1 MARPNPLEP
10 VIVNVTSMSV
20 SIPENYTRQFMVAS
34 FGDTEMAQGDSV
46 VISKSSRAEAKIK
59 DKSDLSYFLS
69 SYFANNT
76 NGSIRV
82 LELKEDKTIAH
93 QHIYV
98 VGDYYLKDSKMYECI
113 QEDKATSTTNHEPVN
128 ITDTQF
134 WTETTELKKYV
145 AGSYYIDTVNSKE
158 YICLQDD
165 TATSEKQLQPKN
177 ITNPKYW
184 KESIDEAS
192 MDRGLTILK
201 NFIESGKIRVYEI
214 AMPNIFYANEGFI
227 ELVKSYSGITDALY
241 FSIEIPITSNPSLD
255 ETFKKYASSKS
266 FVPIVASGNEG
277 ESVHG
282 AITGIKAG
290 SLYDLSSEN
299 PLSLLQW
306 KKVNGINAL
315 DSYGTTLETAYNQ
328 NGCTWVGLFNKQAV
342 VLGGMVGDGKNWEF
356 YFALDTFIY
365 YLTTEISTMMI
376 QASNNP
382 LRALHFNRDGVATV
396 GKKLVAIAT
405 NMLKYGVLEDFGQS
419 YDESNYTITNSGE
432 WDLIDYAT
440 YKARNYTK
448 WAEGIYDGA
457 SVFATIGNFLL
468 QIKPNI
474 TIE

>member
-20 SIPENYTRQFMVAS
+20 SIPDNYTRNFMVAS
-34 FGDTEMAQGDSV
+34 FGDTAMPQGDSV
-46 VISKSSRAEAKIK
+46 VISKSSRAEAKVK
-59 DKSDLSYFLS
+59 ENSALSYFLS
-69 SYFANNT
+69 SYFANNS

-82 LELKEDKTIAH
+82 LELKEDKTIPH
-93 QHIYV
+93 KHIYV
-98 VGDYYLKDSKMYECI
+98 AGDYYLKDSKMYECL
-113 QEDKATSTTNHEPVN
+113 QEDTATSETNHEPVK

-134 WTETTELKKYV
+134 WKETTELKKYT
-145 AGSYYIDTVNSKE
+145 AGSYYIDTANNKE

-184 KESIDEAS
+184 KESVDEAS
-192 MDRGLTILK
+192 IKRAVLLLK
-201 NFIESGKIRVYEI
+201 DFIEGGKIRVYEI
-214 AMPNIFYANEGFI
+214 AMPNIFYASNDFI
-227 ELVKSYSGITDALY
+227 ELVKGYAGITDALY
-241 FSIEIPITSNPSLD
+241 FSIEIPESSNPELD
-255 ETFKKYASSKS
+255 ETFKKYAKSKS
-266 FVPIVASGNEG
+266 FVPIVPSGNEG

-328 NGCTWVGLFNKQAV
+328 NGCSWVGLFNKQAV

-356 YFALDTFIY
+356 YFALDTFVY

-382 LRALHFNRDGVATV
+382 LRALHFNRDGISTV

-419 YDESNYTITNSGE
+419 YDESEYKVTNSGE
-432 WDLIDYAT
+432 WNIIDYAT
-440 YKARNYTK
+440 FKAKNYDK
-448 WAEGIYDGA
+448 WTEGIYDGA

>member
-20 SIPENYTRQFMVAS
+20 SIPDNYTRNFMVAS
-34 FGDTEMAQGDSV
+34 FGDTTMPQGESK
-46 VISKSSRAEAKIK
+46 VISKSSRADAGVKEN
-59 DKSDLSYFLS
+59 SHLSSFLS
-69 SYFANNT
+69 SYFANNS

-82 LELKEDKTIAH
+82 LELKEDKTIPH
-93 QHIYV
+93 KHIYV
-98 VGDYYLKDSKMYECI
+98 VGDYYLKDAKMYECI
-113 QEDKATSTTNHEPVN
+113 QNDEATSDTSYEPVK

-134 WTETTELKKYV
+134 WKETTEIKKYK
-145 AGSYYIDTVNSKE
+145 AGDYYIDSTNNKE
-158 YICLQDD
+158 YICLKED

-177 ITNPKYW
+177 ITNEKYW
-184 KESIDEAS
+184 KEAVDEAS
-192 MDRGLTILK
+192 IKRAVTLLRD
-201 NFIESGKIRVYEI
+201 FITAGKIRVYEI
-214 AMPNIFYANEGFI
+214 AMPNIFYSSEDFI
-227 ELVKSYSGITDALY
+227 ALVKEYGNITDALY
-241 FSIEIPITSNPSLD
+241 FSIEIPEGSNPELD
-255 ETFKKYASSKS
+255 ETFKKYAKSKA
-266 FVPIVASGNEG
+266 FTPIVPSGNSG

-282 AITGIKAG
+282 AITGIKAS
-290 SLYDLSSEN
+290 SLYDLGSEN

-306 KKVNGINAL
+306 KKVSGIQAQ

-328 NGCTWVGLFNKQAV
+328 NGCSWVGIFNKQAV

-382 LRALHFNRDGVATV
+382 LRALHFNREGVATV
-396 GKKLVAIAT
+396 GKKLVSIAT
-405 NMLKYGVLEDFGQS
+405 AMLKYGVLEDFGQS
-419 YDESNYTITNSGE
+419 YDEATYSITNSGE
-432 WDLIDYAT
+432 WNIIDYAT
-440 YKARNYTK
+440 FKANNYTK
-448 WAEGIYDGA
+448 WTEGIYDGA